1 MKLSGNVKYYKLK
14 GGPVPEFR
22 IFDERFPK
30 YLVRS
35 PKFWARISAI
45 LNFFVLWEILSSFD
59 LESGTGHPDK
69 CYKATFKV

>member
-1 MKLSGNVKYYKLK
+1 MKLRECEILQE

-22 IFDERFPK
+22 IFDKRFPK

-45 LNFFVLWEILSSFD
+45 LNIFVLWEIPSSFD
-59 LESGTGHPDK
+59 LKSDTGPLDK

>member
-1 MKLSGNVKYYKLK
+1 MNETFRKCEIRQE

-22 IFDERFPK
+22 IFDKRFPK

-45 LNFFVLWEILSSFD
+45 MDFCVLREILSSFD
-59 LESGTGHPDK
+59 PKSGTGPLDK